1 MSIISSTPL
10 LSKQESSSYSSCD
23 QGSGIDPVVMQRAM
37 QLALQMLQQQE
48 PILDRAE
55 NLKLGTQDIYS
66 GQIKNGKPHGA
77 GELKYAQGG
86 NKLKYQGEFA
96 DGLPNGEGKLWYQ
109 DGDIYVGSF
118 VNGVRE
124 GRGEMAYI
132 SGSKLSGKFS
142 NGDDKVVGT
151 FTWRDG
157 DYFKG
162 ELKDGEFWNGDIYNQ
177 FGQMTRS
184 WKEGKKL
191 CCTRDCP
198 CTIQ

>member
-10 LSKQESSSYSSCD
+10 LSKQKSQSYSSCD
-23 QGSGIDPVVMQRAM
+23 QGSGMAQIDPVV
-37 QLALQMLQQQE
+37 QLALQMLQQQA
-48 PILDRAE
+48 PILDRVE

-142 NGDDKVVGT
+142 NGDDKVVGA

-157 DYFKG
+157 DYFNG
-162 ELKDGEFWNGDIYNQ
+162 EL
-177 FGQMTRS
+177 
-184 WKEGKKL
+184 
-191 CCTRDCP
+191 
-198 CTIQ
+198 